1 MYLINNDFLYI
12 LFPTILYLMI
22 PSRYTCSISV
32 NERYLVQYIYTY
44 LPVSI
49 VVKKSSSCIFRFVLS
64 FYAHVHA
71 HVLLITDN
79 LYTYMYLYIKFQAIL
94 NYLRTGE
101 LHLPSFI
108 CGPAAREEL
117 LVIPLDVFII
127 IINVLK
133 ELTRVIFDSGNNNFW
148 YK

>member
-1 MYLINNDFLYI
+1 MYFISQ
-12 LFPTILYLMI
+12 TIFM
-22 PSRYTCSISV
+22 
-32 NERYLVQYIYTY
+32 YTY
-44 LPVSI
+44 L
-49 VVKKSSSCIFRFVLS
+49 
-64 FYAHVHA
+64 Y
-71 HVLLITDN
+71 LLI
-79 LYTYMYLYIKFQAIL
+79 IFQAIL

-133 ELTRVIFDSGNNNFW
+133 ELTRVIFDSGNNIFW

>member
-1 MYLINNDFLYI
+1 MHMYM
-12 LFPTILYLMI
+12 LM
-22 PSRYTCSISV
+22 YFKLQTMC
-32 NERYLVQYIYTY
+32 
-44 LPVSI
+44 
-49 VVKKSSSCIFRFVLS
+49 
-64 FYAHVHA
+64 
-71 HVLLITDN
+71 
-79 LYTYMYLYIKFQAIL
+79 LYIKFQAIL

-133 ELTRVIFDSGNNNFW
+133 ELARVIFDSGNNSFW